1 MILSPDFTLQKY
13 GLFCRFVE
21 EKDAEFIL
29 KLRTD
34 PILSRY
40 LHATDNDVETQR
52 AWIRNYKERERN
64 GEDYYFIFFK
74 EGNPVGLNRVYN
86 IHGTTFT
93 TGSWV
98 FSQDAPFES
107 SIAASIMIRE
117 LCFEQMG
124 FELEDGYD
132 GVHVD
137 NKQVFKFNKMIGL
150 KETRRYMTED
160 GEFISMRMTKEDFE
174 KNKPRL
180 LKYIGF

>member
-1 MILSPDFTLQKY
+1 MILPSDFIIQKY
-13 GLFCRFVE
+13 GLYARFVE
-21 EKDAEFIL
+21 ENDAEFIV

-34 PILSRY
+34 PLLSRY
-40 LHATDNDVETQR
+40 LHAISNDVGEQKD
-52 AWIRNYKERERN
+52 WIWDYKKRERR

-74 EGNPVGLNRVYN
+74 EGIPIGLNRVYN

-98 FSQDAPFES
+98 FSHEAPFEC

-124 FELEDGYD
+124 FELEDAYD

-137 NKQVFKFNKMIGL
+137 NKQVYKFNKLIGL

-160 GEFISMRMTKEDFE
+160 GEFISMQMTKVDFE
-174 KNKPRL
+174 RNKPKL
-180 LKYIGF
+180 LKYLGF